1 MSGTRFGECGRCRP
15 SRADVDSWLDGR
27 EIDIERIERTR
38 RGAHGH
44 VGHLQ
49 IARRG
54 FQLGVAEQELNGA
67 RIDAGLE

>member
-1 MSGTRFGECGRCRP
+1 
-15 SRADVDSWLDGR
+15 VDSWLDGR